1 MGVLSVPFEII
12 SHTLSFYQ
20 CMLYFL
26 KGSAPSMSSCP
37 FFKADESKD
46 SRDTLLFKKN
56 ARIHLYTFA
65 AAFWLYDK
73 PHYRKGSYRD
83 DLIDNFRNVAIP
95 GTGLPLSLVVINIYV
110 AYFFCFIINPIIC
123 LIASFHL
130 CFIKKEISM
139 KDLSKEYG
147 TRLLAP
153 NDWFSYWRLNCRVAG
168 MHALLNDNPKGYT
181 MENKWTFLEEGDK
194 LGVPI
199 SPFLKTS
206 GIVVKHRN
214 EEGGLGI
221 HFYKNATV
229 GGDWIIQERIEN
241 SDWVSSVLPEN
252 APLST
257 FRVITQSRA
266 SIDLSKEPQIS
277 DITALS
283 CVFRAGRAGA
293 ATDHDSIL
301 FNIDPK
307 TGILLKG
314 TTNAHWY
321 RLGLHEILPGRCPWR
336 SYHTYSHHPDGNI
349 PVTGKTVPDI
359 KGMLKLVE
367 DSHLKLCPDVPFVGW
382 DVVLSKD
389 SKLPVCLLEVNLSC
403 NFFRGSFDKEV
414 YLDFIDE
421 AIDALHKKRVNA
433 EIEGKKFK

>member
-1 MGVLSVPFEII
+1 MGIISVPVDII
-12 SHTLSFYQ
+12 SHTLNFYR
-20 CMLYFL
+20 CFFYFL
-26 KGSAPSMSSCP
+26 NGNPPNPSACP
-37 FFKADESKD
+37 FFQTSGTESPEQK
-46 SRDTLLFKKN
+46 LFQQH

-83 DLIDNFRNVAIP
+83 DLVDNFRNVAIP
-95 GTGLPLSLVVINIYV
+95 GTGMPLHWIVMNKFVAYWFSLVV
-110 AYFFCFIINPIIC
+110 NPIIC
-123 LIASFHL
+123 LIAAIHL
-130 CFIKKEISM
+130 SIIKKEIPLS
-139 KDLSKEYG
+139 DLGMEYG
-147 TRLLAP
+147 TRLLTP
-153 NDWFSYWRLNCRVAG
+153 NDWFTYWRLNCRVAG
-168 MHALLNDNPKGYT
+168 MHALLNNNPKGYT
-181 MENKWTFLEEGDK
+181 MENKWTFLEEGDL
-194 LGVPI
+194 LGVPV

-266 SIDLSKEPQIS
+266 SIDLSKKPQLS

-307 TGILLKG
+307 TGVLQKG

-321 RLGLHEILPGRCPWR
+321 RLGLHEALPGKCPWR

-349 PVTGKTVPDI
+349 PVTGKTVPDM
-359 KGMLKLVE
+359 KSLLELVE
-367 DSHLKLCPDVPFVGW
+367 KSHFKLCPDVPFVGW

-389 SKLPVCLLEVNLSC
+389 DELPVCLLEVNLSC
-403 NFFRGSFDKEV
+403 NFFRGSFDKQV
-414 YLDFIDE
+414 YLNFIDD
-421 AIDALHKKRVNA
+421 AIAVMHTQRDQA
-433 EIEGKKFK
+433 EKEGKKFK